1 MCFTSPM
8 SSTPT
13 PAQGVRARVK
23 DEMRRQILDAARARL
38 ATDGAA
44 GLSLRA
50 VARDVGL
57 VSSAVYRYV
66 PSRDALL
73 TELIIEAYDGLADA
87 AEALEAAVPRADL
100 AARWQAVCSGVWR
113 WGVAQPNEWALIF
126 GSPVPG
132 YAAPF
137 DTVRAAARTPTL
149 LLMVLYDA
157 AESGLSLPS
166 GPLSDEVAR
175 SLAPI
180 RAQVPDV
187 VPDEAL
193 LRGLTAWAWLL
204 GAVSSHLFGQRHNV
218 ITDEGAEV
226 FFVAEALRIGGF
238 IGLPEQE

>member
-1 MCFTSPM
+1 MT
-8 SSTPT
+8 T
-13 PAQGVRARVK
+13 PAQGVRARVR
-23 DEMRRQILDAARARL
+23 DEMKRQILDAAGARL

-73 TELIIEAYDGLADA
+73 TELIIEAYDSLADCVEA
-87 AEALEAAVPRADL
+87 AEARPARGDLVGRWSAICCGVRA
-100 AARWQAVCSGVWR
+100 
-113 WGVAQPNEWALIF
+113 WGIAQPNEWALIF

-132 YAAPF
+132 YAAPQ

-149 LLMVLYDA
+149 LLTVLVDA
-157 AESGLSLPS
+157 ALTGIALPS
-166 GPLSDEVAR
+166 ALMPEELAASI
-175 SLAPI
+175 API
-180 RAQVPDV
+180 RPAVPPV

-204 GAVSSHLFGQRHNV
+204 GAVSSHLFGHRHNV
-218 ITDEGAEV
+218 ISDDGAEA
-226 FFVAEALRIGGF
+226 FFRAEAEQMAAHV
-238 IGLPEQE
+238 GLTRA